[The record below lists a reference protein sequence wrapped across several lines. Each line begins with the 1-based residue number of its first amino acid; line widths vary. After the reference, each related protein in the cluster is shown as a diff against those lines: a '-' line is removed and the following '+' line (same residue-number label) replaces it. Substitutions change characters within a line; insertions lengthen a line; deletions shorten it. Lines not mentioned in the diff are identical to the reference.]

1 MIKQMERTSQA
12 VIIILYACM
21 SVKAFEMEITPAN
34 RIVEQIGETLVL
46 TCNTTGCASPS
57 FSWRIQTD
65 NPLGGTV
72 SNHGTYST
80 LTMSPVSIEN
90 AHDYL
95 CTVFCGLEK
104 KEKSVKVELYSFPSD
119 PVIEISTSLVAGEQ
133 TTVICKIPDVYPSD
147 HLEVLLKKE
156 EHILLEKNFFEDDS
170 TNTET
175 KIVTYSFYPTTEDI
189 GKEITCVAKLPIA
202 NMDFEPK
209 ERVTS
214 QKLNANFGPKNT
226 VITASPSNSAMEGD
240 SLKLTCVTE
249 SNPPPQIVWRRQVA
263 DKSVQYLVENN
274 VLSIPHAHFTDS
286 GLYICEVI
294 NLVTNKTEKATV
306 DIVIQGAPNIAEF
319 SIKPSTTVREGE
331 NVSIRC
337 SAESNPPPKIVLRRK
352 SDGADMGLYSEG
364 GILLLPSVTFLS
376 GGDYECVAENK
387 FGKNKSAVAL
397 NVEYGPKNTII
408 SVIPAAT
415 VKEGE
420 TVTMKCTSSG
430 NPAPVISWK
439 KKTVTGESEKIFKDA
454 TLTIK
459 NIESQDLGLYECEAY
474 NQFGKEEKAVKLL
487 VQAPPK
493 NTTLSVFPSNAVKQ
507 GESVA
512 ISCTSTGVPA
522 VQITLRKKIGDVIT
536 ALETQGGKYTIGR
549 VQLKDAGT
557 YECVSINE
565 LGEESQH
572 IVLDVKVPPQNI
584 TVLVHPSENVK
595 EGENVTITCSTYS
608 NPPSQMVLKKVHPEK
623 EIILSSVNGT
633 FTLYNVTKNDTG
645 RYLLDVFNEVGNN
658 IKVIEIAVV
667 GRVEKP
673 DQMMPVIIA
682 FSCVTAIAIP
692 VVAILI
698 YVSRKAKI
706 NGSYSL
712 VKALRLKV

>member
-1 MIKQMERTSQA
+1 
-12 VIIILYACM
+12 ILPVV
-21 SVKAFEMEITPAN
+21 VKAFEMEITPAN
-34 RIVEQIGETLVL
+34 RIVAQIGETVML

-80 LTMSPVSIEN
+80 LTMSPVSVEN

-95 CTVFCGLEK
+95 CTVFCGTEK

-133 TTVICKIPDVYPSD
+133 ATVICKIPDVYPSD

-175 KIVTYSFYPTTEDI
+175 KTVTYSFNPTTEDI
-189 GKEITCVAKLPIA
+189 GKDITCVAKLLIA
-202 NMDFEPK
+202 NMEFEPK

-226 VITASPSNSAMEGD
+226 IITASPSNSAMEGD
-240 SLKLTCVTE
+240 FLKLTCVTE

-263 DKSVQYLVENN
+263 DKSVQYLVENS

-306 DIVIQGAPNIAEF
+306 DIVIQ
-319 SIKPSTTVREGE
+319 
-331 NVSIRC
+331 
-337 SAESNPPPKIVLRRK
+337 
-352 SDGADMGLYSEG
+352 
-364 GILLLPSVTFLS
+364 
-376 GGDYECVAENK
+376 
-387 FGKNKSAVAL
+387 
-397 NVEYGPKNTII
+397 
-408 SVIPAAT
+408 
-415 VKEGE
+415 
-420 TVTMKCTSSG
+420 
-430 NPAPVISWK
+430 
-439 KKTVTGESEKIFKDA
+439 
-454 TLTIK
+454 
-459 NIESQDLGLYECEAY
+459 
-474 NQFGKEEKAVKLL
+474 
-487 VQAPPK
+487 APPK

-512 ISCTSTGVPA
+512 FSCTSTGVPA

-536 ALETQGGKYTIGR
+536 TLETQGGKYTIGR

-608 NPPSQMVLKKVHPEK
+608 NPPSQMVLKKVHPER

-667 GRVEKP
+667 GRLEKT
-673 DQMMPVIIA
+673 DQMMAVIIA